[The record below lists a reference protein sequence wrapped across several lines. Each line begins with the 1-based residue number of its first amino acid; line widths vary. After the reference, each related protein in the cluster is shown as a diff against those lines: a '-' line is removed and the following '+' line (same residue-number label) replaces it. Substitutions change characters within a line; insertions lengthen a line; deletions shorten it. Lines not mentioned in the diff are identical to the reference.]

1 MNKEWTFKVFVSDED
16 VNEVQDWIDGLPKN
30 KRIKAKSIITHLEAV
45 KDIIHDPYFSKWL
58 SHDYLWRVKFKFPN
72 SELFRVFSFIRP
84 EDKTITMLIVAQKV
98 AGKLEP
104 SNVVRK
110 AEERYELIRKDR
122 RRINDFV

>member
-1 MNKEWTFKVFVSDED
+1 MNKEWTFKVFVSDEG
-16 VNEVQDWIDGLPKN
+16 VNEVQDWIDRLPKK
-30 KRIKAKSIITHLEAV
+30 KRIKARSIITHLGAV

-58 SHDYLWRVKFKFPN
+58 GHDYLWRVKFKFPN
-72 SELFRVFSFIRP
+72 RELFRVFSSIEP

-98 AGKLEP
+98 AGRFEP

-110 AEERYELIRKDR
+110 AEERYELIHEDR